1 MTTFHKIDRQNNQ
14 ITVKSAKSVLWK
26 KKKNILTRA
35 YEMPVSEKDLK
46 ELDGTILLKSNLLF
60 NG

>member
-1 MTTFHKIDRQNNQ
+1 MTTFHKVDRQNNQ
-14 ITVKSAKSVLWK
+14 ITVKIAKSVLWK
-26 KKKNILTRA
+26 KKILTRA

>member
-1 MTTFHKIDRQNNQ
+1 MTTFHKIERQN
-14 ITVKSAKSVLWK
+14 TVKSATPVLWK
-26 KKKNILTRA
+26 QTFTTRV

-46 ELDGTILLKSNLLF
+46 DLDGTILLKSNLLF

>member
-1 MTTFHKIDRQNNQ
+1 MQN
-14 ITVKSAKSVLWK
+14 LFYE
-26 KKKNILTRA
+26 KKNILTRA